1 MMQAI
6 AKAAVVV
13 VLLAGSTLWAQTDNK
28 VESSRAV
35 ESADGQ
41 KTVVVDRFTPMVNGE
56 PERFSGRML
65 VRVTSKDGSP
75 TRQRYIEASQVR
87 VIQPP
92 VWVDE
97 NRVCAFVYNVA
108 KNSNGIVY
116 FEPETNRALQVEF
129 VMPARQMAASGKV
142 EQELTS
148 LEVTEFSADGVLK
161 TRNVPWQG
169 GSAFPLV
176 MPPLPSFD
184 GRPYDVAFLK
194 QLNGALSAYKD
205 FLKRNNIK
213 SLEPE
218 QASESFSE
226 DESWLG
232 LLACAGAD
240 SYLLGIPLAPGT
252 AESVMTKT
260 RAAKTANLSL
270 SCEQHVAADTSDA
283 TMSDS
288 RFLTAWRDSATLQ
301 VMKETYGTET
311 DEPVVTALLA
321 LNVRTGTVQDQTTTA
336 TQSTTGTAAA
346 QSIRAE

>member
-1 MMQAI
+1 MMQAVGRVAI
-6 AKAAVVV
+6 VV
-13 VLLAGSTLWAQTDNK
+13 VLFAGSTLWAQTDTK

-35 ESADGQ
+35 PSEDGT

-65 VRVTSKDGSP
+65 VRVTSEDGSP
-75 TRQRYIEASQVR
+75 ARQRYIEASQVR
-87 VIQPP
+87 MIQPP
-92 VWVDE
+92 VWIDG

-148 LEVTEFSADGVLK
+148 LEVGEFTAQGSLK
-161 TRNVPWQG
+161 TRNVPWKG

-176 MPPLPSFD
+176 LPPLPAFD
-184 GRPYDVAFLK
+184 GKPYDATFLK
-194 QLNGALSAYKD
+194 QLNVALSAYKD
-205 FLKRNNIK
+205 FLKRNGIE

-232 LLACAGAD
+232 LLGCAGAD
-240 SYLLGIPLAPGT
+240 SYLIGVPLAPGS
-252 AESVMTKT
+252 AENVLAKT
-260 RAAKTANLSL
+260 RAVKAAGLSL
-270 SCEQHVAADTSDA
+270 SCAPHLAGDAGEA
-283 TMSDS
+283 TMTDS
-288 RFLTAWRDSATLQ
+288 RFLTAWKDANTLQ
-301 VMKETYGTET
+301 VMKETYGAET
-311 DEPVVTALLA
+311 DEPVVTPVLA
-321 LNVRTGTVQDQTTTA
+321 VDVKTGAVRDE
-336 TQSTTGTAAA
+336 STTGTAAPVA
-346 QSIRAE
+346 KAE